1 VIDYENAVK
10 QANISAGKNRV
21 RTPRPQIITI
31 LCILVLL
38 LTSTIPVENEIPEFV
53 TTGTAIA
60 IIAKADQI
68 AAAADSKIIL
78 GRNRLSSS
86 DCKIKQ
92 FDDHFFAIAGHRR
105 EELSSFDAI
114 HIAMEV
120 CRMADNA
127 ADRVNKFEILING
140 PLFNMLRITQLKAPS
155 YFESNLQN
163 KTILQAAFFGFERDS
178 PYLYVRS
185 YKCKTTPSGQIAIA
199 VERQECVAQCD
210 LLALLGKSGAV
221 EKYINQTA
229 DYKKRPPIELV
240 RKFVELEIADEP
252 EIVGPPIDILQIRK
266 TGSVWRD
273 KKPECPD

>member
-1 VIDYENAVK
+1 
-10 QANISAGKNRV
+10 V
-21 RTPRPQIITI
+21 RILRLPITTS
-31 LCILVLL
+31 LGLLVLL
-38 LTSTIPVENEIPEFV
+38 LTSAISIENESPRFI

-105 EELSSFDAI
+105 EELSNFDAI
-114 HIAMEV
+114 YIATEV
-120 CRMADNA
+120 SRLTDNA
-127 ADRVNKFEILING
+127 AERVSKFETLING
-140 PLFNMLRITQLKAPS
+140 PLFNMLRITRLKDPS
-155 YFESNLQN
+155 YFESNLHN
-163 KTILQAAFFGFERDS
+163 KTILQAAFFGFERGS

-185 YKCKTTPSGQIAIA
+185 YRCKTSSGRIMID

-210 LLALLGKSGAV
+210 LLAILGKSRAV
-221 EKYINQTA
+221 EKYVSQTA
-229 DYKKRPPIELV
+229 DYKKRPPTELV

-252 EIVGPPIDILQIRK
+252 DIVGPPIDILQITK
-266 TGSVWRD
+266 TGAVWKQR
-273 KKPECPD
+273 KPDCP